1 MSIDFEPLP
10 IETIYLD
17 SEDVSRAVEVS
28 NKIPNYSRQWQ
39 TYLNALT
46 LYTFEKWLEER
57 HNTLTVDWEES
68 TINKPPLA
76 NLIPATTN
84 LKIGEFKICLITIP
98 SIFEEQVSLSRIVVD
113 IPEFVPHFYVLV
125 EVLEEQECGCV
136 RGFISYPKLLE
147 NLESIGTTEK
157 NSLQTDWNYQIP
169 LTCFENNPNNLLLYL
184 RALEPTAI
192 PLPAISSNRREKLAA
207 MEGELVKLLPL
218 LRSPETELWQVLSWE
233 QVTAV
238 LTNFELVDWIYNL
251 QIQTQNNQ
259 TQNNQTQNHQT
270 QNYQTQNHQIYNL
283 ELNTSLR
290 DLIKLLVQPAINVGR
305 WLWDELDEVGQELS
319 WTLLPSFASATA
331 FRSPLE
337 EFEAIK
343 LQLEANGVE
352 ISSVARSG
360 YHDFVLAG
368 IPLRLYAVTW
378 NSSTENEPNSWSL
391 LLILGAPVP
400 DTLPENLKLQVSDQT
415 GILVEQRVN
424 PEQVDSYLYTCVAGN
439 WNEKFIV
446 TASLADGV
454 EVTLPP
460 FAFDINR

>member
-17 SEDVSRAVEVS
+17 SEDISRAVEIS

-68 TINKPPLA
+68 TINKPALA
-76 NLIPATTN
+76 NIIPATTN
-84 LKIGEFKICLITIP
+84 LKVGEFKICLITVP
-98 SIFEEQVSLSRIVVD
+98 SLFEEQVSLSRIVVD

-147 NLESIGTTEK
+147 NLENIETTEK
-157 NSLQTDWNYQIP
+157 NSLQTEWNYQIP

-192 PLPAISSNRREKLAA
+192 SLPAIPNNRRETLAA
-207 MEGELVKLLPL
+207 MESELVKLLPL
-218 LRSPETELWQVLSWE
+218 LRSPETELWQVLNWE
-233 QVTAV
+233 QATAV
-238 LTNFELVDWIYNL
+238 LTNIELVDWIYHL

-259 TQNNQTQNHQT
+259 TQNNQTQNHQ
-270 QNYQTQNHQIYNL
+270 IYNL
-283 ELNTSLR
+283 ELNTNLR
-290 DLIKLLVQPAINVGR
+290 DLIKLIVQPAINVGR

-331 FRSPLE
+331 FRSPIE

-343 LQLEANGVE
+343 LQLEAKGVE
-352 ISSVARSG
+352 IPIFARCG
-360 YHDFVLAG
+360 YNYFFLAG
-368 IPLRLYAVTW
+368 IPLRLYAIAW

-400 DTLPENLKLQVSDQT
+400 NTLPENLKLRVSDQT
-415 GILVEQRVN
+415 GILIEQRVN

-446 TASLADGV
+446 TVSLADGV

-460 FAFDINR
+460 FAFDISR

>member
-17 SEDVSRAVEVS
+17 SEDISRAVEVS

-46 LYTFEKWLEER
+46 LCIFEKWLEER
-57 HNTLTVDWEES
+57 HHTLTVDWEES

-84 LKIGEFKICLITIP
+84 LKVGEFKICLITIP

-113 IPEFVPHFYVLV
+113 IPEFIAHFYVLV
-125 EVLEEQECGCV
+125 EVLEEQECGLV
-136 RGFISYPKLLE
+136 KGFISYPKLLE
-147 NLESIGTTEK
+147 NIGTIEK
-157 NSLQTDWNYQIP
+157 NSLHAEWNYQIP

-184 RALEPTAI
+184 RALEPAAI
-192 PLPAISSNRREKLAA
+192 PLPAISSNRREILAA
-207 MEGELVKLLPL
+207 MESELVKLLPNL
-218 LRSPETELWQVLSWE
+218 LSQETELWQVLSWE
-233 QVTAV
+233 QATAV
-238 LTNFELVDWIYNL
+238 LTNFELVDWIYHL

-259 TQNNQTQNHQT
+259 TQ
-270 QNYQTQNHQIYNL
+270 NL

-305 WLWDELDEVGQELS
+305 WLWDELDEVGEQLS

-343 LQLEANGVE
+343 LQLETQGIE

-400 DTLPENLKLQVSDQT
+400 DTLPENLKLRVSDQT
-415 GILVEQRVN
+415 GILVEQGVN
-424 PEQVDSYLYTCVAGN
+424 PEQVESYLYTCVAGN

-446 TASLADGV
+446 TASLTDGV

-460 FAFDINR
+460 FAFDIRR

>member
-1 MSIDFEPLP
+1 MSTNFEYLP

-28 NKIPNYSRQWQ
+28 KKIPNYSRQWQ

-57 HNTLTVDWEES
+57 HNNLTVDWEKS

-84 LKIGEFKICLITIP
+84 LKVGEFKICLITIP
-98 SIFEEQVSLSRIVVD
+98 SLFEEQVSLSRIVVD
-113 IPEFVPHFYVLV
+113 IPEFVPNFYVLV

-147 NLESIGTTEK
+147 NLENISKIEK
-157 NSLQTDWNYQIP
+157 NSLQTNWNYQIP

-192 PLPAISSNRREKLAA
+192 SLPVIPNNRRETLAA
-207 MEGELVKLLPL
+207 MESELVKLLPN

-233 QVTAV
+233 QATAV
-238 LTNFELVDWIYNL
+238 LTNFELVDWIYHL
-251 QIQTQNNQ
+251 QIQIQNNQ
-259 TQNNQTQNHQT
+259 TQNNQTQ
-270 QNYQTQNHQIYNL
+270 NL

-305 WLWDELDEVGQELS
+305 WLWDELDEVGEQLS

-343 LQLEANGVE
+343 LQLETQGIE

-400 DTLPENLKLQVSDQT
+400 DTLPENLKLRVSDQT
-415 GILVEQRVN
+415 GILVEQGVN
-424 PEQVDSYLYTCVAGN
+424 PEQVEFYLYTCVAGN

-446 TASLADGV
+446 TASLADSV

-460 FAFDINR
+460 FAFDIRR

>member
-1 MSIDFEPLP
+1 MSTHFEPLP

-17 SEDVSRAVEVS
+17 SEDISRAVEVS

-46 LYTFEKWLEER
+46 LCIFEKWLEER
-57 HNTLTVDWEES
+57 YNTLTVDWEES
-68 TINKPPLA
+68 TINKPALA

-84 LKIGEFKICLITIP
+84 LKVGEFKICLITIP
-98 SIFEEQVSLSRIVVD
+98 SIFEEQVSLSKIVVD
-113 IPEFVPHFYVLV
+113 IPEFVPYFYVLV

-136 RGFISYPKLLE
+136 RGFLSYSKLLE
-147 NLESIGTTEK
+147 NLENIGTIEK

-192 PLPAISSNRREKLAA
+192 SLPAIPSDRREILAA
-207 MEGELVKLLPL
+207 MESEFVKLLPN
-218 LRSPETELWQVLSWE
+218 LRSPETEFWQVLNWE
-233 QVTAV
+233 QATAV
-238 LTNFELVDWIYNL
+238 LTNIELVDWIYNL
-251 QIQTQNNQ
+251 QIQTRNHQ

-270 QNYQTQNHQIYNL
+270 HNL
-283 ELNTSLR
+283 ELNTSVR
-290 DLIKLLVQPAINVGR
+290 DLIQLLVQPAINVGR
-305 WLWDELDEVGQELS
+305 WLWDELDEVGEQLS

-343 LQLEANGVE
+343 LQLETQGIE

-378 NSSTENEPNSWSL
+378 NSSTENEPSSWSL
-391 LLILGAPVP
+391 LLILGTPVP
-400 DTLPENLKLQVSDQT
+400 DTLPENLKLRVSDQT
-415 GILVEQRVN
+415 GILVEQGVN
-424 PEQVDSYLYTCVAGN
+424 PEQVESYLYTCVAGN

-446 TASLADGV
+446 TASLSNGV

-460 FAFDINR
+460 FAFDIRR